1 MTGTALPPAVVPQVT
16 TDAGR
21 ARLTAVDA
29 FRGATMAAMVV
40 VNHPGDWNHVYP
52 PLLHAAWHGWTPTD
66 LIFPFFVFLLGV
78 SVTLSR
84 TRRRS
89 LTAILQRSAVLYLL
103 GLLLALYP
111 RFDITTVRLM
121 GVLPRLALC
130 YLAAA
135 LVYRRLTGL
144 PQRQRAVAAL
154 VIAGAC
160 LLGYW
165 ALLMLVAPP
174 GGVAGDLSPSGN
186 LGAWLD
192 RTLLGEAHLWRS
204 SRTWDPE
211 GLLSTMPAV
220 GTAMLGV
227 TAGVVLDAPRP
238 SPSRAAVLVAAGAL
252 MMALGLL
259 WDAAFPMNKNLW
271 TSSYAAFT
279 GGLAALLLGLAYAA
293 CDVAGHRRGT
303 HPLVVLGVNA
313 LTLFVVSGW
322 LVKTLLLVRV
332 PSPDGTGQ
340 TAYAW
345 LYETFFAP
353 WGTPENTSLAF
364 ALAMLVMLY
373 VLCAWLYRRGLWLR
387 A

>member
-1 MTGTALPPAVVPQVT
+1 
-16 TDAGR
+16 
-21 ARLTAVDA
+21 
-29 FRGATMAAMVV
+29 MAAMVV

-52 PLLHAAWHGWTPTD
+52 PLRHAAWHGWTPTD

-84 TRRRS
+84 TRGRS
-89 LTAILQRSAVLYLL
+89 LTTILQRSAVLYLL

-130 YLAAA
+130 YLASA
-135 LVYRRLTGL
+135 LVYRRLAGL
-144 PQRQRAVAAL
+144 PQGPRAVAAL
-154 VIAGAC
+154 GIAGAC

-238 SPSRAAVLVAAGAL
+238 SLRRAAVLVAAGAL
-252 MMALGLL
+252 VMALGLL
-259 WDAAFPMNKNLW
+259 WDAAFPINKSLW

-332 PSPDGTGQ
+332 PSPDGDER

-345 LYETFFAP
+345 LYETAFAP

-364 ALAMLVMLY
+364 ALAMLVVLY
-373 VLCAWLYRRGLWLR
+373 LLCAWLYRRGWWIR

>member
-1 MTGTALPPAVVPQVT
+1 
-16 TDAGR
+16 
-21 ARLTAVDA
+21 
-29 FRGATMAAMVV
+29 
-40 VNHPGDWNHVYP
+40 
-52 PLLHAAWHGWTPTD
+52 
-66 LIFPFFVFLLGV
+66 
-78 SVTLSR
+78 
-84 TRRRS
+84 
-89 LTAILQRSAVLYLL
+89 
-103 GLLLALYP
+103 
-111 RFDITTVRLM
+111 M

-135 LVYRRLTGL
+135 LIYRGLAGL
-144 PQRQRAVAAL
+144 PQRQRALAAL
-154 VIAGAC
+154 GAASAC

-192 RTLLGEAHLWRS
+192 RLLLGEAHLWRS

-211 GLLSTMPAV
+211 GLLSTMPAI

-227 TAGVVLDAPRP
+227 TAGVALDVPRP
-238 SPSRAAVLVAAGAL
+238 SSRRAALLVGAGTL
-252 MMALGLL
+252 VMVLGLL
-259 WDAAFPMNKNLW
+259 WDAAFPINKNLW

-322 LVKTLLLVRV
+322 LVKTLLLVRI
-332 PSPDGTGQ
+332 PSPDGSGL

-345 LYETFFAP
+345 LYETAFAP

-364 ALAMLVMLY
+364 ALAMLAVLY
-373 VLCAWLYRRGLWLR
+373 LLCAWLYRRGWWIR

>member
-1 MTGTALPPAVVPQVT
+1 MTQAVPS
-16 TDAGR
+16 R
-21 ARLTAVDA
+21 ASGAVRTPRLTSVDA

-84 TRRRS
+84 ARSRSVISIVRRAS
-89 LTAILQRSAVLYLL
+89 VLYLL

-111 RFDITTVRLM
+111 RFDVTTVRLM

-135 LVYRRLTGL
+135 LLYRGLAGL
-144 PQRQRAVAAL
+144 PLRQRALASLGLAC
-154 VIAGAC
+154 AC
-160 LLGYW
+160 LVGYW
-165 ALLMLVAPP
+165 ALLMQLAPP
-174 GGVAGDLSPSGN
+174 GGVAGDLTPSGN

-192 RTLLGEAHLWRS
+192 RTVLGEAHLWRS

-211 GLLSTMPAV
+211 GLLSTLPAI

-227 TAGVVLDAPRP
+227 AAGAALDEPRP
-238 SPSRAAVLVAAGAL
+238 SWRRAAMLAGGGTLVMAAGL
-252 MMALGLL
+252 C
-259 WDAAFPMNKNLW
+259 WDQSFPINKNLW

-279 GGLAALLLGLAYAA
+279 GGLAALLLALTYAA

-322 LVKTLLLVRV
+322 LVKTLLLVRIS
-332 PSPDGTGQ
+332 SPDGGAHS
-340 TAYAW
+340 AYAW
-345 LYETFFAP
+345 LYETLFAP
-353 WGTPENTSLAF
+353 YGSPENTSLAF
-364 ALAMLVMLY
+364 ALAMLGCLY
-373 VLCAWLYRRGLWLR
+373 GLCAWLYRRGWWIR